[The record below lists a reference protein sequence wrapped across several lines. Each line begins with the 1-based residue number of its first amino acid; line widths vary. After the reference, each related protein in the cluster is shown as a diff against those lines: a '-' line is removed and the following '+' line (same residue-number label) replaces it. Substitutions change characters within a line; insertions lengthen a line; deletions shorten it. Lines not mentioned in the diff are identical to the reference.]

1 MLFDI
6 YCSYNG
12 QTIIPFKL
20 MGFACVNV
28 LEKRANTCEY
38 EVIYINCEAP
48 SIAMKWIIGRL
59 HQNKEDPSGLLFY
72 LILL

>member
-1 MLFDI
+1 
-6 YCSYNG
+6 
-12 QTIIPFKL
+12 

-28 LEKRANTCEY
+28 LEKWANTCEY